1 MSKIRTLILAAALT
15 PVVLAGTAK
24 LASAQT
30 IGIGLGQSQSSSGAS
45 AGASAVSNNGITFN
59 SPAYVQTKQKGR
71 VATTANGFAPALAA
85 SAVNTC
91 LGSWSAGVGITG
103 LGLSGGSTYL
113 EKHCEARMTGTLLA
127 QMGAKNA
134 GLLALCA
141 NPIAYDALAAS
152 GVRCPFGSGNH
163 YAAAST
169 QPAAVA
175 APAPITMTRRQYEAY
190 QRAQAAQAA
199 PVVQAAVVQQA
210 NPGQSRAEIERA
222 GALGAKTNLYNQ
234 CVAQGGQACA
244 TFR

>member
-127 QMGAKNA
+127 QMGAKQA

-163 YAAAST
+163 YAAAET
-169 QPAAVA
+169 VQAQ
-175 APAPITMTRRQYEAY
+175 PAPITMTRRQYEAY
-190 QRAQAAQAA
+190 QRQQAAAAA
-199 PVVQAAVVQQA
+199 PVVQQAAYVAPVSA
-210 NPGQSRAEIERA
+210 GNSKAEQERI
-222 GALGAKTNLYNQ
+222 GAIGAKTSLYNQ
-234 CVAQGGQACA
+234 CVAQGGQNCA
-244 TFR
+244 SFR